1 MEEERERGGDGMGG
15 DGECGTMVIHEE
27 SEELRQRPPPPP
39 LFPGVEDDVGI
50 GVPANRRSSFS
61 YHRLPE
67 QLIKLT
73 IIKLDATSFDVQIAR
88 TAAVWELKMAIE
100 NLFKNSAD
108 DGGCYISW
116 SHVWRH
122 FCLSYDGFKLTD
134 DHTTLRTFGIKDGDE
149 LHFMRHVSLNHSE
162 SNWRPHRRS
171 VTAPEI
177 LEVIEENDK
186 DKNGNYMD
194 ASPSMDVHRDNC
206 DEGKSLIRRK
216 ESKLGHFFRVW
227 FSNTRRSSRRTKSDD
242 LSLHS
247 KTFSNRQRVGSK
259 VMQYQSNRNSIVE
272 VKCFC
277 VPF

>member
-1 MEEERERGGDGMGG
+1 MA
-15 DGECGTMVIHEE
+15 IHEE
-27 SEELRQRPPPPP
+27 SEELRQPPPP

-100 NLFKNSAD
+100 NLFHNSAK
-108 DGGCYISW
+108 DGGFYISW

-134 DHTTLRTFGIKDGDE
+134 DLATLRTFGIKDGDE
-149 LHFMRHVSLNHSE
+149 LHFMRHVSRNQSE

-171 VTAPEI
+171 ATAPEI
-177 LEVIEENDK
+177 LEAIEENDR
-186 DKNGNYMD
+186 DKNGDYMD
-194 ASPSMDVHRDNC
+194 ASPSMDEHRDDR
-206 DEGKSLIRRK
+206 DEGKSLVRRK
-216 ESKLGHFFRVW
+216 ESKLGRFFRLW
-227 FSNTRRSSRRTKSDD
+227 FSNSRRRSWRTKSDD
-242 LSLHS
+242 PSLHS
-247 KTFSNRQRVGSK
+247 KTVGNC
-259 VMQYQSNRNSIVE
+259 QSNRNSMVE

-277 VPF
+277 VPL